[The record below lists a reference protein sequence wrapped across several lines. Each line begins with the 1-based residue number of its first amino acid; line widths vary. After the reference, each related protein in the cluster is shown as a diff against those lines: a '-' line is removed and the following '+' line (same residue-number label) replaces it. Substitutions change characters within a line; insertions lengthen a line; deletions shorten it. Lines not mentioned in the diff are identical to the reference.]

1 MATALRLYSIPGDIE
16 PEGREV
22 VVTRQSKQSGA

>member
-16 PEGREV
+16 PAGREV
-22 VVTRQSKQSGA
+22 VVMPQLKQSGA